1 MSIVLIFISEY
12 TYLYHWQGRTI
23 LCYYLNTVEYSFLSS
38 APFGL
43 ISLLKQGPNYKLV
56 YITKIISESYVID
69 VIYKL

>member
-12 TYLYHWQGRTI
+12 TCI
-23 LCYYLNTVEYSFLSS
+23 IDKEE
-38 APFGL
+38 PFHFML
-43 ISLLKQGPNYKLV
+43 LLEHSWIFFFEFCPFWSDFLLKQGPNYKLV